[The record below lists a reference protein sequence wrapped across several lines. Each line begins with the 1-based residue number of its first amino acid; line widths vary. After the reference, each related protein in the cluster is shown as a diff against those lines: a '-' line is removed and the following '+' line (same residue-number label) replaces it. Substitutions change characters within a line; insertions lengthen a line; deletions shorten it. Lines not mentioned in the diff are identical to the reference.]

1 MNSLILAINPGS
13 TSTKIGLY
21 ENEKELWHKNIEHS
35 VKELEAH
42 SNVNQQLDWR
52 EKCVL
57 ETMKVNG
64 NSYAELS
71 AVVGRGGIMPPI
83 KSGGYLVNNDML
95 DFLYSIE
102 EGFHASN
109 LGALIANKIAA
120 PIGIPAYI
128 YDGVSSDEMNEIA
141 RITGMK
147 EVYRYSICHVL
158 NSKAMCRKS
167 AKNKGRKYEE
177 MNFVVAHLGGGV
189 TVSAHEKGRIIDS
202 NADDDGCF
210 SPERSGSVPLRDVI
224 DLCYSGK
231 YTHEEMLKK
240 QRGAGGLKDLLGTPD
255 CREIEKRIINGD
267 KHAHLIYEAF
277 AYQIS
282 KGIGLM
288 AVTLAGNIDAIILTG
303 GIAHSVMLTG
313 LIKKW
318 VSFLG
323 VVEVLPGE
331 NEIESLA
338 LGALRIL
345 KKEEIANEYITP
357 VNLDDNIRI

>member
-1 MNSLILAINPGS
+1 MESLILAINPGS

-21 ENEKELWHKNIEHS
+21 KNDEELWNENIEHS
-35 VKELEAH
+35 VEELEKH
-42 SNVNQQLDWR
+42 SNIIQQLAWR
-52 EKCVL
+52 ESCVN
-57 ETMKVNG
+57 EIMISHG

-83 KSGGYLVNNDML
+83 KAGGYLVNNDML
-95 DFLYSIE
+95 EFFLSVE

-120 PIGIPAYI
+120 PLGIPAYI
-128 YDGVSSDEMNEIA
+128 YDGVSSDEMKDIA

-167 AKNKGRKYEE
+167 AESKGKRYDE

-210 SPERSGSVPLRDVI
+210 SPERSGSVPLREVI
-224 DLCYSGK
+224 DLCYSGQF
-231 YTHEEMLKK
+231 THKEMLKK
-240 QRGAGGLKDLLGTPD
+240 QRGAGGLKALLGTPD
-255 CREIEKRIINGD
+255 CREIEKRIHNGD
-267 KHAHLIYEAF
+267 KNAELIYEAF
-277 AYQIS
+277 AYQVS

-288 AVTLAGNIDAIILTG
+288 AVPLVGNIDAVILTG
-303 GIAHSVMLTG
+303 GIAHSKMLTS

-318 VSFLG
+318 ISFLG
-323 VVEVLPGE
+323 NIEVHPGE

-345 KKEEIANEYITP
+345 KGEEDVNEYVTP
-357 VNLDDNIRI
+357 INLDDNLR